1 MISDILYGK
10 KHHAT
15 CVFGWRNNSNRPISK
30 PELMKLEPTLTD
42 FAVTNAKMYLG
53 SWDSWS
59 LHGARSTETW
69 SSDLFQHLMFVTKN
83 AHEDLKGVTGPKWI
97 LMLHEL

>member
-1 MISDILYGK
+1 MICDILFGK

-15 CVFGWRNNSNRPISK
+15 FVFGCRNNSSRPISK

-59 LHGARSTETW
+59 LHGARSAETW
-69 SSDLFQHLMFVTKN
+69 YGPSPSDLFQHLMFVTKM
-83 AHEDLKGVTGPKWI
+83 HMRI
-97 LMLHEL
+97 